1 MDPEL
6 LESFPSSRGRGVD
19 GSRVLGLDHRAYR
32 RSGSGYVTF
41 GFVADALG
49 RKRAYLTY
57 LLVAAVLVPL
67 YGSTR
72 NLVALLMLG
81 PFVAF
86 FGTGYFSGFGTVSAE
101 LFPTRIRATAQGLTY
116 NIGRVASAAA
126 PFAVGELAEV
136 YGLGAA
142 FDLTAV
148 AFLFSA
154 ALAAFIPETRGKV
167 LELIT
172 SAPQRRGTL
181 DRQSSNSRTISSRIS
196 WTRYIRSP
204 SNKWRSHGRSAP
216 KNSRVVST

>member
-1 MDPEL
+1 MTVVG
-6 LESFPSSRGRGVD
+6 SSVWII
-19 GSRVLGLDHRAYR
+19 VLTVGQWF
-32 RSGSGYVTF
+32 GYVTF

-172 SAPQRRGTL
+172 SAPQRRGTPTGRAPTHGQSRRASPGL
-181 DRQSSNSRTISSRIS
+181 GTFDRLPTNGGATVAAPRRIPVWFRRRTGQPIPSREVRGH
-196 WTRYIRSP
+196 R
-204 SNKWRSHGRSAP
+204 
-216 KNSRVVST
+216 